1 MINQTETKD
10 LVAEQNILAVCAMAR
25 RQQQRMRGKTPTPD
39 VGPKE
44 EYGLRKERAYQN
56 LCLFAE
62 AVQKVFPLC
71 SFASVRRE
79 GGRINYATSAAGES
93 SAAFHVYHKHKPLVM
108 GFIGYQLPVSLDNS
122 TEQNDNGRYIV
133 NCASIVNNRYSTY
146 NVGYHSK
153 KSKNLDTAVKAVKAY
168 LRDLSPTQIA
178 AVYEEKVRRLWRSS
192 GTSTLEAARKVRAS
206 LSDFTRYGDGR
217 PNRDYLL
224 EELRAL
230 DGQGY
235 QFVNAEFGAQVK
247 ACLAAYELSAEKLRE
262 RGECV
267 TMVSV
272 EPSPTTGDNLFV
284 TARTESISGGI
295 FYSDNREWS
304 PKGTFVEGTLDPDI
318 MGKLAVLNMCDVGH
332 WVDNVGYKATETIFY
347 VTD

>member
-1 MINQTETKD
+1 MVNATETKD
-10 LVAEQNILAVCAMAR
+10 LVAEQNILAYAALAR
-25 RQQQRMRGKTPTPD
+25 RKSEPD
-39 VGPKE
+39 GSPI
-44 EYGLRKERAYQN
+44 GQKERAYRN

-71 SFASVRRE
+71 SFASVRRVAE
-79 GGRINYATSAAGES
+79 RGFP
-93 SAAFHVYHKHKPLVM
+93 AFHVYHKHKPLVM
-108 GFIGYQLPVSLDNS
+108 GFIGYQLPD
-122 TEQNDNGRYIV
+122 TGDNGRYIV
-133 NCASIVNNRYSTY
+133 NCPSIMNNRYFVYSA
-146 NVGYHSK
+146 GYHAK
-153 KSKNLDTAVKAVKAY
+153 KSKNLDTAVKAVKAH

-178 AVYEEKVRRLWRSS
+178 AVYIHRVKEHWRSS
-192 GTSTLEAARKVRAS
+192 GTSPMDAARKVRAS
-206 LSDFTRYGDGR
+206 LSDFTHYGDGR
-217 PNRDYLL
+217 PNRDDLL

-235 QFVNAEFGAQVK
+235 QFINAEFGALVK
-247 ACLAAYELSAEKLRE
+247 TCLAAYEISAEKLRE
-262 RGECV
+262 RGDCI

-284 TARTESISGGI
+284 TARTENISGA
-295 FYSDNREWS
+295 DNKGAREWS

>member
-1 MINQTETKD
+1 
-10 LVAEQNILAVCAMAR
+10 
-25 RQQQRMRGKTPTPD
+25 
-39 VGPKE
+39 
-44 EYGLRKERAYQN
+44 
-56 LCLFAE
+56 
-62 AVQKVFPLC
+62 
-71 SFASVRRE
+71 
-79 GGRINYATSAAGES
+79 
-93 SAAFHVYHKHKPLVM
+93 M
-108 GFIGYQLPVSLDNS
+108 GFIGYQLP
-122 TEQNDNGRYIV
+122 EQNDNGRYIV

-146 NVGYHSK
+146 SAGYHTK

-178 AVYEEKVRRLWRSS
+178 AVYEQKVREHWRSS
-192 GTSTLEAARKVRAS
+192 GTSPMDAARKVRAS
-206 LSDFTRYGDGR
+206 LSDFTHYGDGR
-217 PNRDYLL
+217 PNRDDLL

-235 QFVNAEFGAQVK
+235 QFINAEFGAQVK
-247 ACLAAYELSAEKLRE
+247 TCLAAYELSAEKLRE
-262 RGECV
+262 RGNCV

-284 TARTESISGGI
+284 TARTENISGGI
-295 FYSDNREWS
+295 SYGGTDNKGAREWS